1 MAKNREIRIDMTI
14 DGKQATGVIT
24 GLDSAVQGV
33 ARHTHA
39 VSTSLSKWGNI
50 LTGIN
55 SAFALGG
62 RAVSAISTGLN
73 KYIEFEAG
81 LKNVNT
87 ILNLSNEELKQYG
100 NRLLDLSKK
109 VGISGK
115 DLTDAF
121 YQAAS
126 AGVSAG
132 DSIQFLEVAAKAAN
146 AGLSSTETAV
156 DGLTTVINAFHLQT
170 SEAGEVADV
179 MFQTV
184 KLGKTTFE
192 ELAGSLSDVAP
203 IAAASNVEFKEVSAA
218 IASLTKQG
226 VPTSQAITQIKA
238 SIIAM
243 NEQLGD
249 GWANTMTLQEGM
261 QAMADKAG
269 GSQVKLKELTGRVEA
284 MGAILGLTGANART
298 AAEDLT
304 AMTTAVGEMNR
315 AFEIQTESLDFK
327 IKRLNTSFDALVISM
342 TDNFAPA
349 LSWVMEN
356 FAGGLDIIF
365 GKDPDIAAKENRI
378 VSLMENFKGLSEEQ
392 LAVQLKLITSEWE
405 IADAK
410 LANSDLSISGRAHA
424 SKKAKEEIENAKVLL
439 ASYEEQAEAIKRLNA
454 EKAKAPGVITAPVG
468 GGSTP
473 ARPGLPGEGI
483 ESTEG
488 LEEMIAFE
496 LDQTQEITEAYD
508 NLALLKEEYFQQD
521 LMRTQQGVEEKRIA
535 AMQISELDQYIINAE
550 SEKAAILEKMNR
562 VMSKDD
568 LGLLKQQKANTED
581 RIELAKSLKE
591 AQREASE
598 QAILAGVAEDDA
610 SKSLASQLANSIRSS
625 IKALIAK
632 AVATQLGKVIS
643 TIPFPFNIFAAPAAG
658 LAVSAMFDSLI
669 PKFAYGGSVAGPRHS
684 GGGVLLEAEGGEYI
698 VNRNAARS
706 NIALLEA
713 INSNRSVSVS
723 MPGDGFTMLAGEI
736 RQQTERLERVERRIS
751 LSQFDEAYTKYK
763 VVQTEI
769 GN

>member
-1 MAKNREIRIDMTI
+1 MTI

-100 NRLLDLSKK
+100 NRLLDISKK

-170 SEAGEVADV
+170 SEAGEIADV

-192 ELAGSLSDVAP
+192 ELASSLSDVAP

-249 GWANTMTLQEGM
+249 GWANTMTLQGGM

-284 MGAILGLTGANART
+284 MGAILGLTGDNART

-342 TDNFAPA
+342 TENFAPA

-410 LANSDLSISGRAHA
+410 LANNDLTISGRAHA
-424 SKKAKEEIENAKVLL
+424 SKGAKEEIENAKVLL

-454 EKAKAPGVITAPVG
+454 EKAKAPGGTTTPVG
-468 GGSTP
+468 GSGTTP

-483 ESTEG
+483 GAGEG
-488 LEEMIAFE
+488 LDDMLSFEDDQFDAMVARYEEMEVI
-496 LDQTQEITEAYD
+496 
-508 NLALLKEEYFQQD
+508 KEEYFQQD

-535 AMQISELDQYIINAE
+535 SMQISELDQYIINAE
-550 SEKAAILEKMNR
+550 SEKAVILEKMNR
-562 VMSKDD
+562 VMSKEDFE
-568 LGLLKQQKANTED
+568 LLKQQKANTED

-598 QAILAGVAEDDA
+598 QAILAGVEEYDA

-632 AVATQLGKVIS
+632 AVATQLSKVIS

-658 LAVSAMFDSLI
+658 IAVSALFDAMI

-723 MPGDGFTMLAGEI
+723 MPGDGFAMLAGEI